1 MHMHIETSAMLAL
14 AVIGHAWIMRIDG
27 PARWRN
33 AAAWAFAL
41 LVTLVLLI
49 TGLVVR

>member
-1 MHMHIETSAMLAL
+1 MHIESTAVLAL
-14 AVIGHAWIMRIDG
+14 AVIGHAWISRVQG
-27 PARWRN
+27 PAVVVN
-33 AAAWAFAL
+33 AVAWAFAL